1 MAKPTD
7 DKDEVNKK
15 YIDDNYLKLS
25 GGTVT
30 GHIILHNTVLTSQY
44 QALSRTTGNAFFCT
58 NY

>member
-7 DKDEVNKK
+7 DKDGVNKK

-30 GHIILHNTVLTSQY
+30 GHVILTNATLASQY
-44 QALSRTTGNAFFCT
+44 QAISRNTGMHFL
-58 NY
+58 